1 MTRCTMA
8 HFSTGIDLV
17 EINKIQGF
25 LDRHKKYWDEIFT
38 SRELKYCLKKK
49 NSFQHLAVRFAAK
62 EAMLKALGIGLL
74 SGFKLKDIEIVNDI
88 SGRPKINLY
97 GKPKKLAEEN
107 AVRDI
112 SVSLSHGSEYA
123 VAHVLL
129 ISGE

>member
-1 MTRCTMA
+1 MV

-88 SGRPKINLY
+88 CMENQKNWQ
-97 GKPKKLAEEN
+97 KKMLLETFQ
-107 AVRDI
+107 
-112 SVSLSHGSEYA
+112 SHFLTVQNMRLTMYS
-123 VAHVLL
+123 
-129 ISGE
+129 